1 MCLCLCFFKPIF
13 LYFVVNNVR
22 NDSHPVMMIKPR
34 STVSTCTQAAQN
46 MINIGL
52 KFAYINNSL
61 ANLEKQNTDIH
72 DQAYFKNVNSV
83 RHLDDMCDQY
93 PRYTIANLAPLS
105 PTLSE
110 SHHTSLNAW
119 LRSIAEFLVVARR
132 SNLQWCWSN
141 PTPSSPPIPAVL
153 STNQPQSPVPPP
165 STPISCECL
174 MRGVEQSEALKNC
187 WLRSSVLIRFFL
199 QAPLNGNFF
208 KLKHLYAFLERTLE
222 NVTRSLATVEFTGPI
237 ESLGDEITRPLEFS
251 AKSAYLLGEILRFLK
266 TPCVYTVFKTA
277 LNDKR
282 RSLVSSS
289 DVVTTTTTAAT
300 TSGITNTTN
309 NNDENFSNMNMN
321 ETRTLQI
328 KSMTINSGGGTAVV
342 VADSATAEIIHRS
355 PLNGNY

>member
-1 MCLCLCFFKPIF
+1 M
-13 LYFVVNNVR
+13 
-22 NDSHPVMMIKPR
+22 MMIKPR
-34 STVSTCTQAAQN
+34 STVSTCTQASQN

-61 ANLEKQNTDIH
+61 ANLEKPNTDIH
-72 DQAYFKNVNSV
+72 DQAVFKNVNSV
-83 RHLDDMCDQY
+83 RHLDDMCGQY

-105 PTLSE
+105 PNMSE

-141 PTPSSPPIPAVL
+141 PTTTPSSPTII
-153 STNQPQSPVPPP
+153 PQSPLP
-165 STPISCECL
+165 TPISCECL

-222 NVTRSLATVEFTGPI
+222 NVTRSLGTVEFNGPI
-237 ESLGDEITRPLEFS
+237 ENLVDEITRPLECS

-282 RSLVSSS
+282 RSSCDLTTVP
-289 DVVTTTTTAAT
+289 TTTTAAAT
-300 TSGITNTTN
+300 TSGMTN

-342 VADSATAEIIHRS
+342 VADSATASEIIHRS
-355 PLNGNY
+355 PFNGNY